1 MKTLTIG
8 IYDLLRAGESKALP
22 FGKKEFEKPIIV
34 KGISGTISSFP
45 RLHASL
51 ILATDNIPVS
61 VAYPKNEK
69 VLFIINSGSGGTAN
83 NSTPELDIET
93 DKLYFY
99 YWAHNMKLFFSSDF
113 HGNITVYYSVKE
125 N

>member
-22 FGKKEFEKPIIV
+22 FGKAEFQTPIIV
-34 KGISGTISSFP
+34 KGIVGTISSFP
-45 RLHASL
+45 LLHTCL
-51 ILATDNIPVS
+51 ILATDEIPVS

-69 VLFIINSGSGGTAN
+69 IVFIINSGSAGTAN

-113 HGNITVYYSVKE
+113 HGNIIVYYSPKE
-125 N
+125 A